1 MLTTEGDIYFKLKLI
16 VQERNLRVRRSH
28 HLGREQTASDEALE
42 AHPEEN
48 RKHEWYASLRGKT
61 NLETAVEFLPRPRR
75 PGLSL
80 DHWLRPG
87 PAKTD
92 PFFTG
97 VNNGLR
103 LEQFHKSTCLFPKL
117 SLPFCR

>member
-1 MLTTEGDIYFKLKLI
+1 
-16 VQERNLRVRRSH
+16 VQ
-28 HLGREQTASDEALE
+28 G
-42 AHPEEN
+42 
-48 RKHEWYASLRGKT
+48 

-92 PFFTG
+92 HFFAG
-97 VNNGLR
+97 VNNVFADAG
-103 LEQFHKSTCLFPKL
+103 CD
-117 SLPFCR
+117 LPE